1 MAQGRRVNA
10 HLEVLEENT
19 PMIAAAIKR
28 LANTSVMVGIP
39 SDQEGGIQKRTDGP
53 INNATIGYIHET
65 GAPASNIPARPWLG
79 PGIRINQRQW
89 TAFMKR
95 AGELAFSGKMDEA
108 DRAWNAAGLT
118 AVSGV
123 KARIQS
129 NIPPPLSP
137 VTVARRVARRGG
149 GGGPVTASS
158 FTALIDTAQFINSIT
173 YVVRQ
178 KGKGG
183 GTP

>member
-10 HLEVLEENT
+10 HLEILVDNT
-19 PMIAAAIKR
+19 PMLAEAIKR
-28 LANTSVMVGIP
+28 LSNTTVMVGIP
-39 SDQEGGIQKRTDGP
+39 SDQEGGTGKRTDGP
-53 INNATIGYIHET
+53 MNNATIGYIHET

-79 PGIRINQRQW
+79 PGIRLNQRQW
-89 TAFMKR
+89 TALMKR
-95 AGELAFSGKMDEA
+95 AGELAFSGKMAEA

-137 VTVARRVARRGG
+137 RTVARRVARRGG
-149 GGGPVTASS
+149 GTATASD
-158 FTALIDTAQFINSIT
+158 FTALIDTAQLINSIT